1 MVHITTPSPKTIN
14 IARGPMAGKG
24 ESVMKNFIVATLR
37 ATFYNIEK
45 QIPVAPTN
53 PVNEWDDA
61 VEVQTVVENVVEEFH
76 SLPRHNTMV
85 AMAEARYLAERRAE
99 SFKKNVFDVVAYDI
113 EELPTKVVAMY
124 EPQDIKA
131 LEARVYADKFALL
144 QDLTYGQEIKIVT
157 ERHWTFDPVT
167 GEPTRF
173 SITVAKEG
181 NVNPDCL
188 QEEGTNKW
196 YFIDKDM
203 CLFTGSDKCKKH
215 KQDHRAIWLN
225 KNI

>member
-1 MVHITTPSPKTIN
+1 
-14 IARGPMAGKG
+14 
-24 ESVMKNFIVATLR
+24 MKNFIIATVR

-53 PVNEWDDA
+53 PVNEWDDG
-61 VEVQTVVENVVEEFH
+61 VEVKTIIENVVEEFH
-76 SLPRHNTMV
+76 SLPRHNTTA
-85 AMAEARYLAERRAE
+85 AMAEARYLAEHRAQ
-99 SFKKNVFDVVAYDI
+99 SFKKNAFDIVGYDI
-113 EELPTKVVAMY
+113 EELPTKAVAMY
-124 EPQDIKA
+124 EPADIKA

-144 QDLTYGQEIKIVT
+144 QDLTCGQEIKLVT
-157 ERHWTFDPVT
+157 ERHWTFGPVT
-167 GEPTRF
+167 GEPNRF

-181 NVNPDCL
+181 NVNPDFL

-196 YFIDKDM
+196 YFIDQET

>member
-1 MVHITTPSPKTIN
+1 
-14 IARGPMAGKG
+14 
-24 ESVMKNFIVATLR
+24 MKNFIIATAK
-37 ATFYNIEK
+37 ATFYNVEK

-61 VEVQTVVENVVEEFH
+61 VEVQTVVENITEEFH
-76 SLPRHNTMV
+76 SLPRHNTIA
-85 AMAEARYLAERRAE
+85 AMAEARYLAERRAQ
-99 SFKKNVFDVVAYDI
+99 SFKKSVFDIVAYDI

-124 EPQDIKA
+124 EPADIKA

-144 QDLTYGQEIKIVT
+144 QDLTYGQEIKLVT
-157 ERHWTFDPVT
+157 ERHWTFDPAT

-181 NVNPDCL
+181 NVNPDFL

-196 YFIDKDM
+196 YFIDQET

-215 KQDHRAIWLN
+215 QQDHRAIWLN
-225 KNI
+225 KNK

>member
-1 MVHITTPSPKTIN
+1 
-14 IARGPMAGKG
+14 
-24 ESVMKNFIVATLR
+24 MKNFIIATVK
-37 ATFYNIEK
+37 ATFYNVEK

-61 VEVQTVVENVVEEFH
+61 VEVKTIVENVVEEFH
-76 SLPRHNTMV
+76 SLPRHNTMA

-99 SFKKNVFDVVAYDI
+99 SFKKNVFDIVAYDI

-124 EPQDIKA
+124 ESADIKA

-167 GEPTRF
+167 GEPNRF

-181 NVNPDCL
+181 NVNPDFL

-196 YFIDKDM
+196 YFIDQET

>member
-1 MVHITTPSPKTIN
+1 
-14 IARGPMAGKG
+14 
-24 ESVMKNFIVATLR
+24 MKNFIIATVR
-37 ATFYNIEK
+37 ATFYNVEK

-61 VEVQTVVENVVEEFH
+61 HEVQTIVENITEEFH
-76 SLPRHNTMV
+76 SLPRHNTM
-85 AMAEARYLAERRAE
+85 AAIAEARYLAERRAQ
-99 SFKKNVFDVVAYDI
+99 SFKKSVFDIVAYDI

-144 QDLTYGQEIKIVT
+144 QDLTYGQEIKLVT

-167 GEPTRF
+167 GEPDRF
-173 SITVAKEG
+173 SIAVAKEG
-181 NVNPDCL
+181 NVNPNFL
-188 QEEGTNKW
+188 QEEGTGKW
-196 YFIDKDM
+196 YFIDKDT

-225 KNI
+225 KNN